1 MATTEPVVR
10 VEFSYDDDDQF
21 TNAVNAFDT
30 VLSNLALNGNSL
42 FRSESDTGVG
52 LFEIQVEDQDSAN
65 IVSEVAGAILGYIV
79 DNVVIGTVH
88 VPV

>member
-42 FRSESDTGVG
+42 FRSESDEGVG